1 MAANLVKKTP
11 PPQLDKAPSHCQ
23 LPSCPFHFLSIC
35 NSVCRK
41 KYSIQ
46 QRGSLHFRS
55 LIPMSYVHPMLDQS
69 WRSWNCEHNSEL
81 AYCTEK
87 KAAHTSNI
95 TMFSAL
101 HATAGERSLSRWF
114 GYSTW
119 PDIGTAS
126 QDRGNNWWSVC
137 WPSQHFFPEEKHT
150 LGDQNWFCQ
159 PRSAFSHA
167 EWSLSHSSMCV
178 LIMVFS
184 SDGWSSLWQYGRWY
198 KVDWT
203 KGAFRRVQKP
213 STRCWATA
221 T

>member
-11 PPQLDKAPSHCQ
+11 PSQLDKAPSHCQ

-119 PDIGTAS
+119 PHIGTAS
-126 QDRGNNWWSVC
+126 QDRGNNWWSFC
-137 WPSQHFFPEEKHT
+137 WPSQHFFPKEKHA